1 MLEVPFITCP
11 RESILLV
18 IETGS
23 EAKKLFN
30 DAESMLEKIT
40 KTKSLWPVGVV
51 AFYPA
56 NSVGDDIHVFEDDDA
71 RKESPRAVF
80 YGLRQQVSEQCQ
92 TLASVI
98 SSINGTIWIS
108 V

>member
-80 YGLRQQVSEQCQ
+80 YGLRQQVSEQK
-92 TLASVI
+92 LASVI
-98 SSINGTIWIS
+98 SSINGTI
-108 V
+108 